1 LASLG
6 REPTPASDMV
16 ACFKCN
22 LVFKTYFRKVYRE
35 IKIER
40 PEEQCDNCANKS
52 YNAADAE
59 RIAKGKAE
67 LGDKW
72 VDHGLSV
79 LQRGANEKVFKR
91 PISLTSVKPVS
102 LSISASVNS
111 TSSMDMSLSTIVKA
125 VSKASFAMGDSEEG
139 AYGQKFIEEQSAC
152 FTGRYYQLWQSFYFI
167 FLSFPEVTSNT
178 KQFETDNVEGGERRS
193 ERTKKRADQASKE
206 LQKLMADNTSR
217 SDADRQ
223 VVWRKLEKSL
233 TKIDGLVLE

>member
-6 REPTPASDMV
+6 REPTQASDMV

-72 VDHGLSV
+72 VDRGLSV
-79 LQRGANEKVFKR
+79 LQRGANEKMFKR

-111 TSSMDMSLSTIVKA
+111 TSSKDMSLSTIVKA
-125 VSKASFAMGDSEEG
+125 VSKATFPLVDSEEG

-152 FTGRYYQLWQSFYFI
+152 LTGKYYQL
-167 FLSFPEVTSNT
+167 
-178 KQFETDNVEGGERRS
+178 
-193 ERTKKRADQASKE
+193 
-206 LQKLMADNTSR
+206 
-217 SDADRQ
+217 
-223 VVWRKLEKSL
+223 
-233 TKIDGLVLE
+233 